1 MGFKLNPPHPRILL
15 FLRSTLCDCVGKCQM
30 KVKVTQLCP
39 TLCDHMDYMEF
50 SRPDTGV
57 GSCSLLQEIFPTQG
71 LNWGL
76 LHYRQILY
84 QLSYQESLYMSRISS
99 LLLSG
104 ILSSHNIF
112 LFPKLVSLW
121 LSLQHHLYYLLSQVF
136 FQLPMV
142 TSVSISPK

>member
-1 MGFKLNPPHPRILL
+1 
-15 FLRSTLCDCVGKCQM
+15 M

-39 TLCDHMDYMEF
+39 TLCDHMDYVEF

-84 QLSYQESLYMSRISS
+84 QLSHQESLYLSKISS

-112 LFPKLVSLW
+112 LFPKLVSL
-121 LSLQHHLYYLLSQVF
+121 
-136 FQLPMV
+136 
-142 TSVSISPK
+142 